1 MLLTLN
7 YIKEESIYVKK
18 DHPYLMTPRISHVI
32 KMWNKS
38 HSEYTCLLT
47 PRTSAELR
55 MESAKVRR
63 TLRFWFQSYYITKE
77 LEVEGSWNHHSHIN
91 RIDSLKVILFTI
103 WYHLYNLKSVK
114 NTHRR
119 VFILKARN
127 FNKSNTP
134 PWVFFT
140 FFKLQK
146 QYQIAQNVLKVLL
159 CF

>member
-32 KMWNKS
+32 KIWNES

-77 LEVEGSWNHHSHIN
+77 LEVEGSWNHYSHIN

-103 WYHLYNLKSVK
+103 WYHLYNLKSIPNRIPNRNSTK
-114 NTHRR
+114 SRKTSQKYSCASERFFWSNRDYM
-119 VFILKARN
+119 AR
-127 FNKSNTP
+127 
-134 PWVFFT
+134 
-140 FFKLQK
+140 
-146 QYQIAQNVLKVLL
+146 IEIG
-159 CF
+159 